1 MQAEAVQNSLQKNS
15 LSSLHWLSFFPM
27 LEFEKSWGIIYSELI
42 SPAPNFGKMKPPM
55 EFSTRIILLYW
66 ALDFSCTLNN
76 EGPTTISTKQELD
89 FSPFVFSTSVQN
101 ILFFF

>member
-1 MQAEAVQNSLQKNS
+1 
-15 LSSLHWLSFFPM
+15 
-27 LEFEKSWGIIYSELI
+27 
-42 SPAPNFGKMKPPM
+42 MKPPM

-101 ILFFF
+101 IIFFSERDFFCIEVTSRSRKKAHGIMSSLQ